1 MNQKNKIVEVYG
13 LWFADLVAIGISFV
27 LATYIRFGNFRDM
40 GDKGIHFQV
49 CLVLLLFCTVYTF
62 FIDWNRNFLKR
73 KLQKE
78 LYEILKYHV
87 IMMLVVQMIMY
98 FLKWAD
104 VFSRLVMIYFPIIN
118 VALTL
123 LLHLMIKKGM
133 QIHYQSELSRIKV
146 LVITHAEM
154 AGEVLERLQDTLEI
168 NYQIVGIACPEA
180 GAGDIQREGA
190 QATGRS
196 GEPLREA
203 GGTENVQSAYRDE
216 KIDGIPVVHAG
227 DNFMGNVTLMALDE
241 VFIYA
246 PELKQKQIQKILNGF
261 DEMGVDCHYCI
272 ELPGTQPGR
281 SRIESFGSYSVITY
295 TRFQSSYK
303 RLLIKRV
310 MDIAG
315 GLVGLLITMV
325 FFPFV
330 ALAIK
335 LDSPGPVMFSQIRI
349 GRNGRRFKIYKFR
362 SMYIDA
368 EERKKELEGQNEIQG
383 LMFKIENDPRITR
396 VGKFIRKTSIDEL
409 PQFYNVVK
417 GDMSLVGTR
426 PPTADEFEK
435 YNQYYRRRIS
445 MTPGLTG
452 LWQVS
457 GRSDIED
464 FDDVVKYDLEY
475 IDGWSLTLDMKI
487 LLRTIWVVL
496 AGRGSR

>member
-13 LWFADLVAIGISFV
+13 LWFADLVAIGISFI

-73 KLQKE
+73 SLNKE
-78 LYEILKYHV
+78 IYEILKYHV
-87 IMMLVVQMIMY
+87 IMLLVVQMIMY

-118 VALTL
+118 VLLTL
-123 LLHLMIKKGM
+123 ALHLFIKKGL
-133 QIHYQSELSRIKV
+133 QIHYRSEMSRIKV
-146 LVITHAEM
+146 LVITQKAM
-154 AGEVLERLQDTLEI
+154 ADQVLERLQDTLDI
-168 NYQIVGIACPEA
+168 NYQIVAIACPQERMEEKES
-180 GAGDIQREGA
+180 GGDSKAFQKNRE
-190 QATGRS
+190 
-196 GEPLREA
+196 
-203 GGTENVQSAYRDE
+203 V
-216 KIDGIPVVHAG
+216 DGIPVMTIGG
-227 DNFMGNVTLMALDE
+227 DFMEKVTLMALDE
-241 VFIYA
+241 AFIYA
-246 PELKQKQIQKILNGF
+246 PELKQKQIQRILNGF
-261 DEMGVDCHYCI
+261 DEMGVDCHYCL
-272 ELPGTQPGR
+272 ELPGTRPER
-281 SRIESFGSYSVITY
+281 SKIESFGGYSVITY

-315 GLVGLLITMV
+315 GLVGLVITLV

-362 SMYIDA
+362 SMYVDA
-368 EERKKELEGQNEIQG
+368 EERKKELEKQNEIQG
-383 LMFKIENDPRITR
+383 LMFKIENDPRITK

-409 PQFYNVVK
+409 PQFFNVVK

-457 GRSDIED
+457 GRSEIED
-464 FDDVVKYDLEY
+464 FDDVVKYDLDY
-475 IDGWSLTLDMKI
+475 IDSWSLTLDVKI
-487 LLRTIWVVL
+487 LLRTVWVVL
-496 AGRGSR
+496 AGRGSK

>member
-13 LWFADLVAIGISFV
+13 LWFADLISIGVSFI

-40 GDKGIHFQV
+40 GDKEIHFQV
-49 CLVLLLFCTVYTF
+49 CLVFLLFCTIYSF

-73 KLQKE
+73 SLWKE
-78 LYEILKYHV
+78 AYVIVQYNV
-87 IMMLVVQMIMY
+87 IMILVTQTIMY

-104 VFSRLVMIYFPIIN
+104 VFSRFVMIYFVLIN
-118 VALTL
+118 V
-123 LLHLMIKKGM
+123 LMSFLFHMAIKKAM
-133 QIHYQSELSRIKV
+133 KIHYQSDLSKIKV
-146 LVITHAEM
+146 LVITQKSM
-154 AGEVLERLQDTLEI
+154 STEVVEKLLQQLDI
-168 NYQIVGIACPEA
+168 NFQIVGIVFA
-180 GAGDIQREGA
+180 D
-190 QATGRS
+190 
-196 GEPLREA
+196 
-203 GGTENVQSAYRDE
+203 GGKEQETQQLQ
-216 KIDGIPVVHAG
+216 GIPVMEMSMDFLEKA
-227 DNFMGNVTLMALDE
+227 TLMALDE

-246 PELKQKQIQKILNGF
+246 PDLPQKKVQIMVNGF
-261 DEMGVDCHYCI
+261 DEMGVNSHYCV
-272 ELPGTQPGR
+272 ELPGTQSER
-281 SRIESFGSYSVITY
+281 SKIENFGGFSVITY

-315 GLVGLLITMV
+315 GIIGMLITLI

-335 LDSPGPVMFSQIRI
+335 MDSPGPVLFSQVRI

-362 SMYIDA
+362 SMYLDA

-396 VGKFIRKTSIDEL
+396 VGRLIRKTSIDEL
-409 PQFYNVVK
+409 PQFYNVIK

-457 GRSDIED
+457 GRSEVED
-464 FDDVVKYDLEY
+464 FDDVVKYDLQY
-475 IDGWSLTLDMKI
+475 IDNWSLTLDMKI
-487 LLRTIWVVL
+487 LLRTVWVVI
-496 AGRGSR
+496 AGRGSK

>member
-13 LWFADLVAIGISFV
+13 LWFADLVSIGISFI
-27 LATYIRFGNFRDM
+27 LATYIRFGNFKDM

-49 CLVLLLFCTVYTF
+49 CLVFLLFCTVYSF

-73 KLQKE
+73 NIWKE
-78 LYEILKYHV
+78 AYAVIQYHV
-87 IMMLVVQMIMY
+87 IMILVTQTIMY

-104 VFSRLVMIYFPIIN
+104 VFSRGVMVYFAILNP
-118 VALTL
+118 VMSL
-123 LLHLMIKKGM
+123 LIHMMIKKAM
-133 QIHYQSELSRIKV
+133 KLHYRSEQSKIKV
-146 LVITHAEM
+146 LVITQRNMAE
-154 AGEVLERLQDTLEI
+154 EVVSRLKENLDINFQIIAVVFADKGSREERENAT
-168 NYQIVGIACPEA
+168 EA
-180 GAGDIQREGA
+180 A
-190 QATGRS
+190 
-196 GEPLREA
+196 
-203 GGTENVQSAYRDE
+203 
-216 KIDGIPVVHAG
+216 GIPVLSLTEHFLEDA
-227 DNFMGNVTLMALDE
+227 TLMALDE

-246 PELKQKQIQKILNGF
+246 PELPQKEVQLMLNSF
-261 DEMGVDCHYCI
+261 DEMGVNCHYCL
-272 ELPGTQPGR
+272 ELPGTQSER
-281 SRIESFGSYSVITY
+281 SKIDSFGSYSVITY

-310 MDIAG
+310 MDIVG
-315 GLVGLLITMV
+315 GLAGLLITGI

-330 ALAIK
+330 AVAIK
-335 LDSPGPVMFSQIRI
+335 MDSPGPVMFSQVRI

-362 SMYIDA
+362 SMYLDA
-368 EERKKELEGQNEIQG
+368 EARKKELEKQNEMQG
-383 LMFKIENDPRITR
+383 LMFKMENDPRITK

-457 GRSDIED
+457 GRSEIED

-475 IDGWSLTLDMKI
+475 IDNWSLTLDIKI
-487 LLRTIWVVL
+487 LLRTVWVVF
-496 AGRGSR
+496 AGKGSK